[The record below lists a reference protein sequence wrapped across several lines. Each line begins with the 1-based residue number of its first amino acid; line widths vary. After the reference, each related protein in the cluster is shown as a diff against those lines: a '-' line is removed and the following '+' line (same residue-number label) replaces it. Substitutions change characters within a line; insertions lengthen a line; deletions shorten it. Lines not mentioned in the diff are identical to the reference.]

1 MARVFTQPPP
11 VYSDPQAFA
20 PHQYQTY
27 RNPRRGQQATLDAM
41 GRYAQLYKNV
51 APIANLAV
59 NLGQKIA
66 WSRDADAPE
75 AAAQPEQGVE
85 AQVANEDLRQAADRA
100 LRAER
105 RDSEEALPPAVIHGA
120 DSEAPFMDPS
130 GDRYQA
136 QAQGDMERADPR
148 SVGRFIN
155 RQKWQRDHVG
165 GLELEQM
172 RLDADQLDAI
182 NEAQKR
188 DAEEAQWRPSAQSS
202 PDSAIRLGMGGLDDS
217 AAIRQAAARQMGLKP
232 LDLPRQRP
240 FMPGEDVGGYMATAR
255 EIADLPLESKY
266 DAERSMAEAK
276 ASQRTGGI
284 VTPSAPA
291 PTPPAEQ
298 RIQALSDA
306 ELKKARDYAVM
317 VAQRP
322 DARPEV
328 MQKADAALKLLD
340 AEIARRTGGN
350 AQGATTGQPAPE
362 TPAVAAPAAP
372 AQAKRDLSKYA
383 PRQLESVHD
392 NLQTQLLQMGADD
405 PQRAQLQA
413 LADEVGAELAGR
425 RQHEIATFI
434 PQGRMT
440 MPQAFALARTA
451 DTAEKQAAVLRAL
464 EKVNVPVN
472 DWSDLITGDHQKR
485 AAAEIA
491 QYFPAQAKKS
501 PEELA
506 SIIARNYGSAARAQA
521 AAATDEALRPGKVDE
536 LPARSAMERA
546 NAEAAAANAR
556 KANRQADEIGVLS
569 PKDAAMMEDTLALM
583 RARAKAARA
592 AAIRAGRSGSKDDFL
607 KHEKA
612 LLETADK
619 SRKEV
624 NERFKTPIEDVEKA
638 LRPLEDDRRA
648 LLGKTGEMPLPVAP
662 AKNADTA
669 EIVNYNNK
677 LSAALEHNTQARSAR
692 EALEK
697 VEADRAILLAK
708 SEKLRKAR
716 DEALQEVE
724 EATKETVRLAA
735 GVNRKVIERRGAKEG
750 AVPQKGGTPS
760 APEIA
765 PLVIN
770 GKPIPE
776 GAEYESNGKTYKNV
790 GGKPQRIK

>member
-51 APIANLAV
+51 VPIANLAV

-75 AAAQPEQGVE
+75 AATQPEQGVE
-85 AQVANEDLRQAADRA
+85 AQAANEDLRQAADRA

-120 DSEAPFMDPS
+120 DSEAPFMDPA

-155 RQKWQRDHVG
+155 RQKWQRDHVDP
-165 GLELEQM
+165 LRQTQR
-172 RLDADQLDAI
+172 RLDANAF
-182 NEAQKR
+182 
-188 DAEEAQWRPSAQSS
+188 AEEWLARHEAAQETPSQQSS

-284 VTPSAPA
+284 VPPAA
-291 PTPPAEQ
+291 PTQAPVAEQ

-383 PRQLESVHD
+383 SRQLESVHD

-413 LADEVGAELAGR
+413 LADEVGVELAGR

-546 NAEAAAANAR
+546 KADAASANAR

-592 AAIRAGRSGSKDDFL
+592 AAIRAGRSGGGSKDDFL
-607 KHEKA
+607 KHQKA

-619 SRKEV
+619 ARKEV
-624 NERFKTPIEDVEKA
+624 KERSDIAISDAEKDLRA
-638 LRPLEDDRRA
+638 LDDDRRT
-648 LLGKTGEMPLPVAP
+648 LLGKTGEVPLPEAP
-662 AKNADTA
+662 AKNADPT
-669 EIVNYNNK
+669 EIVNYRSK
-677 LSAALEHNTQARSAR
+677 LAEAQKHNADAQAAKK
-692 EALEK
+692 ALEK
-697 VEADRAILLAK
+697 LDNDRVVIDRNVK
-708 SEKLRKAR
+708 KLRSDR
-716 DEALQEVE
+716 DKALQEVE
-724 EATKETVRLAA
+724 DAIKETTRLGA
-735 GVNRKVIERRGAKEG
+735 GVNRKKIEQAAAKVG
-750 AVPQKGGTPS
+750 AVPQKGGQSASSKTPP
-760 APEIA
+760 ATKEDPPFGTGE
-765 PLVIN
+765 
-770 GKPIPE
+770 
-776 GAEYESNGKTYKNV
+776 
-790 GGKPQRIK
+790 